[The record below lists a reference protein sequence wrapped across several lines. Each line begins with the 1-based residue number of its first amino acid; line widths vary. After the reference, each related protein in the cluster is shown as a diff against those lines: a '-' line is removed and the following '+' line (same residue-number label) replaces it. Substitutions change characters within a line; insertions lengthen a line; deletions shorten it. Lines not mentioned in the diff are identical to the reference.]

1 MRNHDGRGRTKQAEC
16 VGGAAVGRSGGLLL
30 VDDLAAESW
39 GPWDKRED
47 DNTTVFM
54 ADAHD
59 APCLV
64 RDPTAS
70 RLPMVLSPSSVR
82 THPGPAAMAS

>member
-1 MRNHDGRGRTKQAEC
+1 M
-16 VGGAAVGRSGGLLL
+16 GGAAVGRSVGLLL

-70 RLPMVLSPSSVR
+70 PWCYHLAPCARPLAPLRWPHSYE
-82 THPGPAAMAS
+82 

>member
-1 MRNHDGRGRTKQAEC
+1 MRNHDGRERTGQAEC
-16 VGGAAVGRSGGLLL
+16 VGGAAVGRSVGLLL

-39 GPWDKRED
+39 GPWDKKED

-64 RDPTAS
+64 RDPTIFPHGATGVS
-70 RLPMVLSPSSVR
+70 
-82 THPGPAAMAS
+82 

>member
-1 MRNHDGRGRTKQAEC
+1 
-16 VGGAAVGRSGGLLL
+16 VGGAAVGRSVGLLL

-70 RLPMVLSPSSVR
+70 RLPMVLSSSSVR